1 MNEQLENLPV
11 PAVVVVSY
19 WSYDRS
25 APMVYPS
32 DRKNGQAVAFLS
44 EGDLRC
50 ELAKLE
56 TLMRTPYRAD
66 AVPPE
71 DAQAF
76 IDARAAELVAAHR
89 EAVERMGGGYLR
101 SYGFTD
107 EELARM
113 GLGAEVL

>member
-1 MNEQLENLPV
+1 MNEQPENLPV
-11 PAVVVVSY
+11 PAVVVVSRWDY
-19 WSYDRS
+19 GRDV
-25 APMVYPS
+25 PMVYPS
-32 DRKNGQAVAFLS
+32 MRRDGQAVAFLTA
-44 EGDLRC
+44 EDLAH
-50 ELAKLE
+50 ELAAVE
-56 TLMRTPYRAD
+56 ALMRTPYRAD

-76 IDARAAELVAAHR
+76 MDARAAELVEKHR

-101 SYGFTD
+101 SYGFTA